1 MAGRLRRGL
10 DGRRGHHWD
19 IGRGMVP
26 LAGRLVED
34 MTAVADR
41 QVAEGN
47 SAVER
52 SPAEDRR
59 AVEDTHHIR
68 ARAQAV
74 AHILA
79 EAVGCNPAEAVPD
92 RA

>member
-1 MAGRLRRGL
+1 MAGRSRR
-10 DGRRGHHWD
+10 DFVAHRHRQD

-79 EAVGCNPAEAVPD
+79 EAVPD
-92 RA
+92 RE

>member
-1 MAGRLRRGL
+1 MVSLLRRDPEVSREDTDLGT
-10 DGRRGHHWD
+10 
-19 IGRGMVP
+19 VP

-34 MTAVADR
+34 MTAVADM

-52 SPAEDRR
+52 SPAEDKR
-59 AVEDTHHIR
+59 AVEDKCQSR
-68 ARAQAV
+68 ARAQTG

-79 EAVGCNPAEAVPD
+79 EAVPD
-92 RA
+92 KE